1 MRVCYTVR
9 ENRKRKQM
17 ITKERALEIL
27 HENIKNPNLRKH
39 HYGVAAAMSRLAKE
53 LGGDPE
59 VWEIV
64 GLLHDADYEKT
75 KDNMD
80 RHTLLLAEILTD
92 EDIGEEIIRSIQSH
106 AAEYTGVSPSS
117 LMDYA
122 LLSCDDLT
130 GLIVAVALVHPE
142 KIAAVTVDSVIK
154 KFNTKAFAASVNR
167 EKILKCE
174 SSLDLPL
181 ERFIGVVLESMQE
194 KADLL
199 GL

>member
-1 MRVCYTVR
+1 
-9 ENRKRKQM
+9 M
-17 ITKERALEIL
+17 ITKDKALEIL
-27 HENIKNPNLRKH
+27 HENIKNTNLRKH
-39 HYGVAAAMSRLAKE
+39 HYGVAAAMKRLAEE
-53 LGGDPE
+53 LDGNPD

-75 KDNMD
+75 KDQME
-80 RHTLLLAEILTD
+80 RHTLLLAEILEG
-92 EDIGEEIIRSIQSH
+92 EDISEEIILSIQSH
-106 AAEYTGVSPSS
+106 ASEYTGVDPSS

-142 KIAAVTVDSVIK
+142 KIAAVTVESVLK
-154 KFNTKAFAASVNR
+154 KFKTKAFAASVNR

-174 SSLDLPL
+174 SNLDIPL
-181 ERFIGVVLESMQE
+181 DKFIGLVLEAMQKE
-194 KADLL
+194 AGLL

>member
-1 MRVCYTVR
+1 
-9 ENRKRKQM
+9 M

-27 HENIKNPNLRKH
+27 HENIKNKNLRKH
-39 HYGVAAAMSRLAKE
+39 HYGVAAAMKKLAEE
-53 LGGDPE
+53 LAGDPE

-75 KDNMD
+75 KDDMK
-80 RHTLLLAEILTD
+80 RHTLLLAEILED
-92 EDIGEEIIRSIQSH
+92 EDISEEIIRSIQSH
-106 AAEYTGVSPSS
+106 ASEYSGISPAS

-142 KIAAVTVDSVIK
+142 KIAAVTVDSVLK
-154 KFNTKAFAASVNR
+154 KFKSKAFAASVNR

-174 SSLDLPL
+174 SNLEIPLD
-181 ERFIGVVLESMQE
+181 RFIGLVLEAMQE
-194 KADLL
+194 ESELL

>member
-1 MRVCYTVR
+1 
-9 ENRKRKQM
+9 M
-17 ITKERALEIL
+17 ITKEKALTIL
-27 HENIKNPNLRKH
+27 HENIKNKNLQKH
-39 HYGVAAAMSRLAKE
+39 HYGVAAAMRRLAQE

-59 VWEIV
+59 TWEIV

-75 KDNMD
+75 KDQME
-80 RHTLLLAEILTD
+80 RHTLLLAEILAE
-92 EDIGEEIIRSIQSH
+92 EDVGEEIIRSIQSH
-106 AAEYTGVSPSS
+106 ASEYSGVQPET

-142 KIAAVTVDSVIK
+142 KIAAVTVESVLK
-154 KFNTKAFAASVNR
+154 KFKTKAFAASVNR

-174 SSLDLPL
+174 KTLDVPL
-181 ERFIGVVLESMQE
+181 ERFVGWVLEAMQE
-194 KADLL
+194 EAELL

>member
-1 MRVCYTVR
+1 
-9 ENRKRKQM
+9 M

-27 HENIKNPNLRKH
+27 HENIKNTNLRKH
-39 HYGVAAAMSRLAKE
+39 HYGVAAAMKRLAEE
-53 LGGDPE
+53 LDGDPG

-75 KDNMD
+75 KDQME
-80 RHTLLLAEILTD
+80 RHTLLLGEILAA
-92 EDIGEEIIRSIQSH
+92 EDIDEEIIRSIQSH
-106 AAEYTGVSPSS
+106 ASEYTRIYPSS
-117 LMDYA
+117 LMDFA

-142 KIAAVTVDSVIK
+142 KITAVTVESVQK
-154 KFNTKAFAASVNR
+154 KFKSKAFAASVNR

-174 SSLDLPL
+174 SNLDIPL
-181 ERFIGVVLESMQE
+181 DKFIGLVLEAMQNE
-194 KADLL
+194 ADLL

>member
-1 MRVCYTVR
+1 
-9 ENRKRKQM
+9 M
-17 ITKERALEIL
+17 ITKDRALEIL
-27 HENIKNPNLRKH
+27 HENIKNANLRKH
-39 HYGVAAAMSRLAKE
+39 HYGVAAAMKRLAEE
-53 LGGDPE
+53 LNGDPE

-75 KDNMD
+75 KDQME
-80 RHTLLLAEILTD
+80 RHTLLLAEILEA
-92 EDIGEEIIRSIQSH
+92 EDLDVEVIRSIQSH
-106 AAEYTGVSPSS
+106 ATEYTGIDPSS

-122 LLSCDDLT
+122 LVSCDDLT

-142 KIAAVTVDSVIK
+142 KIAAVTVESVLK

-174 SSLDLPL
+174 SSLNIPL
-181 ERFIGVVLESMQE
+181 DKFVALVLEAMQE
-194 KADLL
+194 EADLL

>member
-1 MRVCYTVR
+1 
-9 ENRKRKQM
+9 M
-17 ITKERALEIL
+17 ITKNRALEIL
-27 HENIKNPNLRKH
+27 HENIKNKNLQKH
-39 HYGVAAAMSRLAKE
+39 HYGVAAAMKGLAHE

-75 KDNMD
+75 KDQME
-80 RHTLLLAEILTD
+80 RHTLLLAEILAD
-92 EDIGEEIIRSIQSH
+92 EDLDPEIIRSIQSH
-106 AAEYTGVSPSS
+106 ASEYTDVYPSS
-117 LMDYA
+117 TMDYA

-142 KIAAVTVDSVIK
+142 KIAAVTVESVLK
-154 KFNTKAFAASVNR
+154 KFKTKAFAASVNR

-174 SSLDLPL
+174 EHLDIPL
-181 ERFIGVVLESMQE
+181 DRFIGLVLEAMQGE
-194 KADLL
+194 ADLL

>member
-1 MRVCYTVR
+1 
-9 ENRKRKQM
+9 M

-27 HENIKNPNLRKH
+27 HENIKNSNLRKH
-39 HYGVAAAMSRLAKE
+39 HYGVAAAMRRLAKE
-53 LGGDPE
+53 LGGDPD

-75 KDNMD
+75 KDQMD
-80 RHTLLLAEILTD
+80 QHTILLAEILEG

-106 AAEYTGVSPSS
+106 ASEYSGIYPSS
-117 LMDYA
+117 VMDYA

-130 GLIVAVALVHPE
+130 GLIVAVALVHPD

-154 KFNTKAFAASVNR
+154 KFKTKAFAASVNR

-174 SSLDLPL
+174 ANLEIPL
-181 ERFIGVVLESMQE
+181 EKFVGLVLEAMQE